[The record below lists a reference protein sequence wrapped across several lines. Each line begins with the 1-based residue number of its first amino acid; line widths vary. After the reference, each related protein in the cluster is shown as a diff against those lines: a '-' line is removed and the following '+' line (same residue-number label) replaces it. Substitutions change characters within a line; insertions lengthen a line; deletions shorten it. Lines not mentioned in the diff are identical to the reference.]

1 MQEGE
6 AIRIIKL
13 NVRINNIIIRDQFEW
28 DINNPRNSPEVTS
41 HSIIVCRI
49 SLRVCVPTSAS
60 AVSSCC
66 QWHIRSGNR
75 YSNIRG

>member
-28 DINNPRNSPEVTS
+28 DINNPRNSPEVT
-41 HSIIVCRI
+41 
-49 SLRVCVPTSAS
+49 LF
-60 AVSSCC
+60 
-66 QWHIRSGNR
+66 
-75 YSNIRG
+75 